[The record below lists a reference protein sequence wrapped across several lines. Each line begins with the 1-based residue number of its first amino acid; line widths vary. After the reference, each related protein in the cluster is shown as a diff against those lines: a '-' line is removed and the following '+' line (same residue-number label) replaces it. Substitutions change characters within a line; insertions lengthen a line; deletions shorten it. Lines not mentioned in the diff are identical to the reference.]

1 MTQRALAL
9 CAALTAALIAP
20 AGAFAQSGEKADP
33 AGGAAI
39 GEVVLATA
47 MAAVVTA
54 IALVVVVGH
63 RSGRVKFVG
72 RAAAYAERMTGVP
85 GWASLPN
92 VFVGAALLIAVI
104 GMYWDISL
112 HIDNGRDPGPLANP
126 AHYLILFGLFGI
138 FVAGLLSMALPEKGV
153 KPSSTAV
160 RLQKDWYA
168 PLGAVLMTA
177 CAGFA
182 LTGFPLDDVWHRLFG
197 QDVTLWGPTHLML
210 IGGASLATLA
220 AAILIAEGARA
231 ATKSGREPNKSAP
244 TLRRAL
250 LAGAFLVGLSTVQ
263 AEFDFS
269 VPQFR
274 LLYHPVLLMLAAS
287 VALVCARIWI
297 GRGGALMAVFGFLLI
312 RGLLTGLVGGVW
324 GQTTPHFPL
333 YIAEAVCVEVV
344 ALLLTIRRPILFG
357 AVSGAAIGTVGLA
370 AEWGWSHVW
379 MTMAWP
385 SSLLPEALIFGLLAA
400 VSGGVL
406 GAATGRA
413 LAPPVED
420 LAPSPRWAVI
430 AAGIGLIV
438 AVAYPL
444 PITDGDKV
452 TAEITLNEVSG
463 GAGGA
468 GKRVD
473 AEVKLTPPD
482 AAEDA
487 EWFKTTSWQGG
498 SSIVADMREVSPG
511 VYRTTEPMPVY
522 GNWKTTLRLHK
533 GSDIVGLPVFL
544 PEDKAIPAKEVPAE
558 ASMTREF
565 VLDKKNLQRE
575 QKKGVPG
582 FLTTLGYL
590 IVLFIVAG
598 ITAALA
604 IGLRRMDQDR
614 ERKADR
620 GSFAA
625 SAQAAADG
633 SGAAARE
640 QSAEAIH

>member
-1 MTQRALAL
+1 VPVRLTSLLLTALAVL
-9 CAALTAALIAP
+9 AVPATAA
-20 AGAFAQSGEKADP
+20 AQSQGGEKADP

-54 IALVVVVGH
+54 IALVVVLGH

-72 RAAAYAERMTGVP
+72 RAAAYSERMTGVP

-92 VFVGAALLIAVI
+92 VFVGVALLIAVI

-126 AHYLILFGLFGI
+126 AHYLILFGLFGV
-138 FVAGLLSMALPEKGV
+138 FVAGLLGMALPKAGE
-153 KPSSTAV
+153 KPSATAV
-160 RLQKDWYA
+160 RLTGDWYA

-182 LTGFPLDDVWHRLFG
+182 LSGFPLDDVWHRLFG

-244 TLRRAL
+244 VLRRAL

-274 LLYHPVLLMLAAS
+274 LLFHPVLLMLAS
-287 VALVCARIWI
+287 SIALVTARIWI
-297 GRGGALMAVFGFLLI
+297 GKGGALMAVFGFLLI
-312 RGLLTGLVGGVW
+312 RGLLSILVGGVW
-324 GQTTPHFPL
+324 GQTVPHFPL
-333 YIAEAVCVEVV
+333 YIVEAVCVEAV
-344 ALLLTIRRPILFG
+344 ALLLTIRRPVLFG
-357 AVSGAAIGTVGLA
+357 AVSGAAIGTLGLA

-379 MTMAWP
+379 MTMSWP
-385 SSLLPEALIFGLLAA
+385 SSLLPEGVIFGLLAA

-406 GAATGRA
+406 GGAIGRA

-430 AAGIGLIV
+430 LAGIGLVV
-438 AVAYPL
+438 AVAFPL
-444 PITDGDKV
+444 PISEPENISAQVKLTE
-452 TAEITLNEVSG
+452 ASG
-463 GAGGA
+463 PPE
-468 GKRVD
+468 REVD
-473 AEVKLTPPD
+473 AEVRMSPPD
-482 AAEDA
+482 AAENA
-487 EWFKTTSWQGG
+487 EWFVATSWQGG
-498 SSIVADMREVSPG
+498 GSIVADLREVSPG
-511 VYRTTEPMPVY
+511 VYRTTEPIPVY
-522 GNWKTTLRLHK
+522 GNWKATLRLHK
-533 GSDIVGLPVFL
+533 GDVVAGMPVFL

-558 ASMTREF
+558 AQMTRDF

-575 QKKGVPG
+575 QKQGVPG
-582 FLTTLGYL
+582 ILTTLAYLVVLL
-590 IVLFIVAG
+590 IVIG
-598 ITAALA
+598 ITAGLA

-614 ERKADR
+614 ERRREAQPT
-620 GSFAA
+620 GSRAA
-625 SAQAAADG
+625 SNG
-633 SGAAARE
+633 NGAVTPARE
-640 QSAEAIH
+640 TTSTA

>member
-1 MTQRALAL
+1 MRHRVLAT
-9 CAALTAALIAP
+9 CAALSAALIAP

-33 AGGAAI
+33 AGGAAV
-39 GEVVLATA
+39 GEVILATA
-47 MAAVVTA
+47 MATVVTA
-54 IALVVVVGH
+54 IALLVVIGH
-63 RSGRVKFVG
+63 RTGRVRFVG
-72 RAAAYAERMTGVP
+72 RAAAYSERLTGVP

-92 VFVGAALLIAVI
+92 VFVGGALLVAVI

-138 FVAGLLSMALPEKGV
+138 FIAGLLSMALPAPGE

-160 RLQKDWYA
+160 RLQKDWHA

-231 ATKSGREPNKSAP
+231 ATKSGREPDKSAP
-244 TLRRAL
+244 MFRRAM

-274 LLYHPVLLMLAAS
+274 LLYHPVLLMVAAS
-287 VALVCARIWI
+287 IALVCARIWI

-333 YIAEAVCVEVV
+333 YIVEAVCVEVV
-344 ALLLTIRRPILFG
+344 ALLLTVRRPVLFG
-357 AVSGAAIGTVGLA
+357 AVSGVAIGTFGLA

-379 MTMAWP
+379 MTMSWP
-385 SSLLPEALIFGLLAA
+385 SALLPEAVIFGLLAA

-406 GAATGRA
+406 GGAIGRA
-413 LAPPVED
+413 LAPPVEK
-420 LAPSPRWAVI
+420 LAPSPTWAV
-430 AAGIGLIV
+430 ALAGVGLIV
-438 AVAYPL
+438 AVAFPL
-444 PITDGDKV
+444 PISEPQNIS
-452 TAEITLNEVSG
+452 AQ
-463 GAGGA
+463 
-468 GKRVD
+468 
-473 AEVKLTPPD
+473 VKLTDVTGPPERTVNAEVRLSPPD
-482 AAEDA
+482 AAENA
-487 EWFKTTSWQGG
+487 EWFNATSWQGG
-498 SSIVADMREVSPG
+498 GSVVSKMREVSPG
-511 VYRTTEPMPVY
+511 VYRSSEPIPVF
-522 GNWKTTLRLHK
+522 GNWKATLRLHK
-533 GSDIVGLPVFL
+533 GDVVAGLPIFL
-544 PEDKAIPAKEVPAE
+544 PKDPAIPAKETPAE
-558 ASMTREF
+558 PQMTREF

-575 QKKGVPG
+575 QKQGVPG
-582 FLTTLGYL
+582 FLTTLAYL
-590 IVLFIVAG
+590 VVLFIVAA

-604 IGLRRMDQDR
+604 IGLRRMDRDR

-620 GSFAA
+620 GSIAV
-625 SAQAAADG
+625 SARPGANG
-633 SGAAARE
+633 SATAERK
-640 QSAEAIH
+640 QSAEMIR